1 MADFAATAPVA
12 VDAQNRNRVDGDCIG
27 LADDNL
33 DDNNMRLIT
42 GPAWAPSR
50 FRTTPRFLL
59 VTLRGDFLE
68 RISVFTF
75 LGVPRRLYLLKIE
88 SREYARTLSFE
99 KSCPTH

>member
-33 DDNNMRLIT
+33 DDNNMRLIK

-59 VTLRGDFLE
+59 VSLRGDFFVKNIIFH
-68 RISVFTF
+68 ISWSPT
-75 LGVPRRLYLLKIE
+75 E
-88 SREYARTLSFE
+88 TLFAQN
-99 KSCPTH
+99 